1 MELAKAVKQ
10 EIMLRDY
17 GKTGKLGNLR
27 YIHLLCLAHK
37 LNISIKG

>member
-1 MELAKAVKQ
+1 MELAKAIEQ

-17 GKTGKLGNLR
+17 GKTGKLGNLS
-27 YIHLLCLAHK
+27 YSHLLCLAHK